1 MLDLIAFDADDTL
14 WHTEHLYVSTR
25 EKLERLLDERYAIA
39 GVEQALH
46 ETEMRNLAR
55 YGYGSKPF
63 VLSMIETTVHLTHGR
78 IRGDEVGQIVGWL
91 HEMLDADVKLMDHVQ
106 ETVAAL
112 ARSHT
117 LIVVT
122 KGDLVD
128 QEAKLARSGL
138 GAYFD
143 HCEILPEKT
152 SQRYQALL
160 SWHGVEPSRFLMVG
174 NSLRS
179 DVLPVAVLGAHAVHI
194 PAAVTW
200 IHEQVDAPG
209 PEQGGYHELAH
220 IGLLP
225 ALIHEIENTHRS

>member
-25 EKLERLLDERYAIA
+25 EKLERLLDERYAIG
-39 GVEQALH
+39 GVAEVLH

-63 VLSMIETTVHLTHGR
+63 VLSMIETAVQLTGGR
-78 IRGDEVGQIVGWL
+78 IRGDQVGQIVGWL
-91 HEMLDADVKLMDHVQ
+91 HEMLDAEVELMDHVE

-128 QEAKLARSGL
+128 QETKLARSGL
-138 GAYFD
+138 AAYFA

-152 SQRYQALL
+152 PERYRALL
-160 SWHGVEPSRFLMVG
+160 DWHHVGAGRFLMVG

-179 DVLPVAVLGAHAVHI
+179 DVLPVAALGAHAVHI

-200 IHEQVDAPG
+200 VHEQVDAPG
-209 PEQGGYHELAH
+209 PERGGYHHLAH

-225 ALIHEIENTHRS
+225 ALIAAIENTHRL